1 MKIMSKAN
9 EYYERVKHQD
19 AWGVDVIY
27 PKSVEEIIE
36 ISRIEGVLLGL
47 KMCKEMFAQ
56 GEITHEEIYENEQH
70 YKDELLTL
78 MGKVGASEL

>member
-1 MKIMSKAN
+1 MSKAN

-19 AWGVDVIY
+19 TWGVDVIY

-36 ISRIEGVLLGL
+36 ISRIEGILLGL

-56 GEITHEEIYENEQH
+56 GKITHEEIYENEQN

-78 MGKVGASEL
+78 MEKVGASEL